1 MRTLKVIAP
10 LTLTAGLIGLSPMQA
25 EARAHLIRATKKR
38 GVYEI
43 VGACPFKV
51 GETID
56 LPESMEKGAAAC
68 LAEPGSTR
76 SLAEVERARQLD
88 AAQSA
93 AAQSAAA
100 IARVEAQ
107 AAADAVRAE
116 FAGKVAA
123 LKAALQ
129 ESEEAGANA
138 ADAEAALQ
146 HVGAATPSDDP
157 AYVGAMA
164 TFDAAVTAHQAA
176 IDRLRDLIRA
186 L

>member
-1 MRTLKVIAP
+1 MRTLRVIAP

-25 EARAHLIRATKKR
+25 EARAHLIRATKKK

-68 LAEPGSTR
+68 LAEPGSPR

-88 AAQSA
+88 AAQSD
-93 AAQSAAA
+93 AA
-100 IARVEAQ
+100 IARGEAQ

-116 FAGKVAA
+116 FAGKIAA

-146 HVGAATPSDDP
+146 QVGTTTVSDDP
-157 AYVGAMA
+157 AMQRAQA
-164 TFDAAVTAHQAA
+164 AFDAAVTAHQAA